1 MKICEI
7 SNVNFIGGKIMKE
20 LLFFIFGLITGGIIG
35 SIVMCFLQV
44 NKLDSYNNEKN
55 IN

>member
-1 MKICEI
+1 MLILSE
-7 SNVNFIGGKIMKE
+7 GKIMKE